1 MLKKDMPL
9 SKEKK
14 NGEFFVNDQK
24 TTALKS
30 PPPPFMYSIHPSTVG
45 TYKSVR
51 ASGVV

>member
-14 NGEFFVNDQK
+14 NGEFFVNGQK

-30 PPPPFMYSIHPSTVG
+30 PPSLYVFNT
-45 TYKSVR
+45 SVYGR
-51 ASGVV
+51 HI